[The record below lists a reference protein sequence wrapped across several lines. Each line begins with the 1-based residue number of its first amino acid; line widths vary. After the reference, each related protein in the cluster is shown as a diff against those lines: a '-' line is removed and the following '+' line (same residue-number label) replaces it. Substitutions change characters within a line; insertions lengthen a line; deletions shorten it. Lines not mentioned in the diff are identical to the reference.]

1 MLSLITL
8 FFLLLYHRGTRK
20 TGNSSGNSSGKSLRS
35 NTVLPVTCHA
45 NSRGPVGPVS
55 TFLVGTIRVM
65 LRVGAEADLQSKD
78 SLPW

>member
-8 FFLLLYHRGTRK
+8 FFLLLYHRRTRK
-20 TGNSSGNSSGKSLRS
+20 TGNSSAKSLRS

-45 NSRGPVGPVS
+45 NSRGPMGPVS
-55 TFLVGTIRVM
+55 TFPIGTIRVM